1 MGAYGNLIFNDKEL
15 SYSSVEE
22 NSGLAELI
30 DKLAILSKA
39 GNLLAS
45 QLYDKIYDRLEGI
58 VNEISIKLTE
68 LDSLLM
74 YYDLYQVFNSTLVN
88 YSYKKLTSDIVQIS
102 NELVSRLSGI
112 FNNIKSGEI
121 RSNAETLEDNIYS
134 YINEL
139 HEIIRKMLENIG
151 RLSNILA
158 TKNNTFTVITNYYLN
173 NTSSSYV
180 NIIQKMKTILDTY
193 FIYEYNTIYP
203 KIEEILILLEQNS
216 NDTLKNE
223 LLTLKDLFTNLK
235 EGIYTINSIT
245 ESDFQTVL
253 SNLENSLQYPFDIIK
268 RIKEYIK
275 ELMNIKSNGYF
286 ISAEDINS
294 FNNSFTSLILE
305 AEEVAKKLDNIDIID
320 KVFDRIMIKFRE
332 GYIYTIKFMEEIKSG
347 NFTLEE
353 DVLNTT
359 LFSQSEKNKME
370 NELKSLCDNILNI
383 IKKENEV
390 YMEKIK
396 RYFDKFLDDNLDNLN
411 DIIIDISIIFS
422 EEAIQTMA

>member
-1 MGAYGNLIFNDKEL
+1 
-15 SYSSVEE
+15 
-22 NSGLAELI
+22 
-30 DKLAILSKA
+30 
-39 GNLLAS
+39 
-45 QLYDKIYDRLEGI
+45 
-58 VNEISIKLTE
+58 
-68 LDSLLM
+68 
-74 YYDLYQVFNSTLVN
+74 
-88 YSYKKLTSDIVQIS
+88 
-102 NELVSRLSGI
+102 
-112 FNNIKSGEI
+112 
-121 RSNAETLEDNIYS
+121 
-134 YINEL
+134 
-139 HEIIRKMLENIG
+139 
-151 RLSNILA
+151 
-158 TKNNTFTVITNYYLN
+158 
-173 NTSSSYV
+173 
-180 NIIQKMKTILDTY
+180 MKTILDTY

-359 LFSQSEKNKME
+359 FFSQNEKNKME
-370 NELKSLCDNILNI
+370 NWLKSLCDNILNI